1 MKDKLWFLLTM
12 QRKMLEKQLSENTLR
27 MKQIKKANKL
37 YIFKIFIYLI
47 KIIVRNMSYI
57 QLPYGYVKNNK

>member
-1 MKDKLWFLLTM
+1 M